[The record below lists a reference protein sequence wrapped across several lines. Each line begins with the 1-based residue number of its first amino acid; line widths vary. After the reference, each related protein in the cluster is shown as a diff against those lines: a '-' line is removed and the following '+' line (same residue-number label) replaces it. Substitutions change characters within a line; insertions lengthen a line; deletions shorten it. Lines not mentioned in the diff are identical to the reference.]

1 MAMILNQ
8 PHPATQPIL
17 SKPTFLF
24 SVWQEKQ
31 ERVRER
37 EKRLKEWISRPKQKK
52 PVALGHPPNQWD
64 VFLAIC
70 GEKIPCTTFGL
81 FGRDTTAFKHLN
93 A

>member
-31 ERVRER
+31 ERER
-37 EKRLKEWISRPKQKK
+37 EKRLKEMDFSTEAQETRGPGSPSK
-52 PVALGHPPNQWD
+52 PLRR
-64 VFLAIC
+64 FLSY
-70 GEKIPCTTFGL
+70 
-81 FGRDTTAFKHLN
+81 
-93 A
+93 